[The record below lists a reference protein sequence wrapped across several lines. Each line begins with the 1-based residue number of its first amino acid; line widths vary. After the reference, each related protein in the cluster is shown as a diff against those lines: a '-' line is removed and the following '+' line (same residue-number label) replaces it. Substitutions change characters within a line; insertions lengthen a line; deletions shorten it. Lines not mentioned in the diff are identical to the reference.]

1 MILFCIFQVIDH
13 AALKPVRQ
21 TDFGY
26 EVGGICVTSHWLVV
40 THSIYFEGLTKVYSI
55 PDLKVRGSVPL
66 KGWWPRADR
75 DGRVY
80 VPYTGTITITNR

>member
-26 EVGGICVTSHWLVV
+26 EVGAICVTSHWLVV
-40 THSIYFEGLTKVYSI
+40 TQSIYLKALPKFTVSLTSLADSPANLAGSPWYKPICGS
-55 PDLKVRGSVPL
+55 LKMRDSA
-66 KGWWPRADR
+66 RAV
-75 DGRVY
+75 G
-80 VPYTGTITITNR
+80 